1 MGYSMMSAGMYILY
15 NDQITAFSLVI
26 TSNIYFFVVRTFK
39 ILSSR
44 YFLFLKF
51 ILIYLFMIKSHS
63 VTQAGV
69 QWHDLSSL
77 QPPPPRLQPFSCLS
91 LLSSWDYRHPPP
103 RPANFCSFSKDGV
116 SPCWSGWSQT
126 LDLVIC
132 PPQPLKVLG
141 LQT

>member
-77 QPPPPRLQPFSCLS
+77 QPLPPVFKQFSCHS
-91 LLSSWDYRHPPP
+91 LLSNRGYRHPPP
-103 RPANFCSFSKDGV
+103 CPANFLYF
-116 SPCWSGWSQT
+116 
-126 LDLVIC
+126 
-132 PPQPLKVLG
+132 
-141 LQT
+141 